1 MRNNRLEEKSVLERL
16 KVLKMNL
23 RNMAIDNNKL

>member
-1 MRNNRLEEKSVLERL
+1 MRNNRLEEKLVLERL

-23 RNMAIDNNKL
+23 RNMVIDNNKL